1 MNHKI
6 IISLSLWLLWILPI
20 RAQTQMQMNQL
31 PCLNLSQ
38 GCQELLLELAMENSS
53 EFLVL
58 RKQEE
63 IGKELIENQSAKAW
77 TAWLTTNPVT
87 LVQNVFGGGR
97 KQDIELALAQLEIE
111 LVKLKTQQENL
122 SLIHI

>member
-1 MNHKI
+1 
-6 IISLSLWLLWILPI
+6 
-20 RAQTQMQMNQL
+20 
-31 PCLNLSQ
+31 
-38 GCQELLLELAMENSS
+38 MENSS

-87 LVQNVFGGGR
+87 LV
-97 KQDIELALAQLEIE
+97 
-111 LVKLKTQQENL
+111 
-122 SLIHI
+122 